1 MTMIGYAH
9 VAMELWGCV
18 FCFIAAF
25 SMSWI
30 RSRKQ
35 WKQDSLFMFLLL
47 FNSLLLASD
56 SVAWL
61 FRGNESRVG
70 FWVVRISNF
79 CVFSLTYLLM
89 YTFTKYLNE
98 RVLQVGGTPVRWNLR
113 VMRITGIVYLTV
125 LVLTQFYPI
134 CYYFDAQNVYH
145 RAGLYWLTQLVGLL
159 GIVVNVRSVLDNRNR
174 FNRNEVWAF
183 STYLA
188 LPIVAMV
195 VQYLV
200 YGISF
205 LNIAIT
211 ASVLLLYLQTLVEQ
225 AIAMYGQEKQIV
237 QQQKELTNMRIQVML
252 SQIQPHFMYNCLNA
266 IYYLCDK
273 NPKEA
278 QEAITRFS
286 DYMRGNLDSLRQN
299 ELVPFE
305 FELRH
310 IRNYLALEKMRFEED
325 LEIEYHIGTTD
336 FILPALSIQP
346 LVENAVRHGVGKK
359 IDGGTVSIT
368 TRAMPDGTEILVDD
382 DGVGFDKNVKKED
395 GRSHTGM
402 ESVGDRL
409 KAMCGGELQIDSVPG
424 KGTHARVWIPKH
436 FDPAQQN
443 EAEET
448 QHHNF
453 ADMTWDRL
461 KSSLS

>member
-1 MTMIGYAH
+1 MTIIGYAH

-18 FCFIAAF
+18 FCFIAAV

-35 WKQDSLFMFLLL
+35 WKQNSLFMLLL
-47 FNSLLLASD
+47 FFNSLLLAAD
-56 SVAWL
+56 SAAWL
-61 FRGNESRVG
+61 FRGNDSSLG

-89 YTFTKYLNE
+89 YIFTKYLNE
-98 RVLQVGGTPVRWNLR
+98 RILQMGGKPSQRNLR
-113 VMRITGIVYLTV
+113 VLRVAGIVYLTV

-134 CYYFDAQNVYH
+134 CYYFDAQNFYH
-145 RAGLYWLTQLVGLL
+145 RAGLYWLTQLVGVA
-159 GIVVNVRSVLDNRNR
+159 GIAANIRCIIDNRDR
-174 FNRNEVWAF
+174 FNLNELTAF
-183 STYLA
+183 LLYIT
-188 LPIVAMV
+188 LPVVAMV
-195 VQYLV
+195 IQYFL

-211 ASVLLLYLQTLVEQ
+211 VSVLLLYLQTLVEQ
-225 AIAMYGQEKQIV
+225 AIAMHGQERQIV

-359 IDGGTVSIT
+359 IEGGTVSIT
-368 TRAMPDGTEILVDD
+368 TRALSDGTEILVDD
-382 DGVGFDKNVKKED
+382 DGVGFDKNAKKDD

-424 KGTHARVWIPKH
+424 KGTHCRVWIPKD
-436 FDPAQQN
+436 FTPQQD
-443 EAEET
+443 APEEE
-448 QHHNF
+448 NRNY

-461 KSSLS
+461 KSSLN

>member
-1 MTMIGYAH
+1 MTIIGYAH

-18 FCFIAAF
+18 FCFIAAV
-25 SMSWI
+25 SMSWM
-30 RSRKQ
+30 RSRKK
-35 WKQDSLFMFLLL
+35 WKQNSLFMLLL
-47 FNSLLLASD
+47 FFNSLLLAAD

-61 FRGNESRVG
+61 FRGNVTPLG

-98 RVLQVGGTPVRWNLR
+98 RILQEGGIPSRRNLQVLR
-113 VMRITGIVYLTV
+113 VLGIVYLTI

-145 RAGLYWLTQLVGLL
+145 RAGLYWLTQMVGIA
-159 GIVVNVRSVLDNRNR
+159 GIVANVRGVIDNRDR
-174 FNRNEVWAF
+174 FDRYVLTAF
-183 STYLA
+183 LLYII
-188 LPIVAMV
+188 LPVVAMGI
-195 VQYLV
+195 QYFL

-211 ASVLLLYLQTLVEQ
+211 ISVLLLYLQTLVEQ
-225 AIAMYGQEKQIV
+225 ATAMYGQERQIV
-237 QQQKELTNMRIQVML
+237 KQQKELTNMRIQVML

-286 DYMRGNLDSLRQN
+286 DYMRGNLDSLRQS

-368 TRAMPDGTEILVDD
+368 TRALSDGTEILVDD
-382 DGVGFDKNVKKED
+382 DGVGFDKNVKKDD

-436 FDPAQQN
+436 FDPQQDDAPEE
-443 EAEET
+443 EAR
-448 QHHNF
+448 NY
-453 ADMTWDRL
+453 ADMTWERL
-461 KSSLS
+461 KSSLN

>member
-18 FCFIAAF
+18 FCFIAAL

-35 WKQDSLFMFLLL
+35 WKQNSLFMFLLL
-47 FNSLLLASD
+47 FNSLLLAAD
-56 SVAWL
+56 SAAWL
-61 FRGNESRVG
+61 FRGNVSQAG
-70 FWVVRISNF
+70 YWVVRVSNF
-79 CVFSLTYLLM
+79 CVFGLSYLLIL
-89 YTFTKYLNE
+89 TFTKYLNE
-98 RVLQVGGTPVRWNLR
+98 KMLQAGGTPSKWNLR
-113 VMRITGIVYLTV
+113 IMRIAGIVYITV
-125 LVLTQFYPI
+125 LVLTQVYPI

-145 RAGLYWLTQLVGLL
+145 RAGLYWLTHAVGLL
-159 GIVVNVRSVLDNRNR
+159 GIVLNIRTLFENRSKLEK
-174 FNRNEVWAF
+174 NELGIFCV
-183 STYLA
+183 YLG
-188 LPIVAMV
+188 LPIAALVL
-195 VQYLV
+195 QNFV

-211 ASVLLLYLQTLVEQ
+211 VSVLLLYLQTLVEL
-225 AIAMYGQEKQIV
+225 ATAMYSQEKQLA

-325 LEIEYHIGTTD
+325 LEIEYNIGTTD

-368 TRAMPDGTEILVDD
+368 TRAMEDGTEILVDD
-382 DGVGFDKNVKKED
+382 DGVGFDKNVKKDD

-409 KAMCGGELQIDSVPG
+409 KAMCGGELQIDSMPG

-443 EAEET
+443 EVEET
-448 QHHNF
+448 PENY